1 MFFAVRS
8 IQCSREDRREAPR
21 LIRSATAGALCALAL
36 LTSRLQGQTDSP
48 VPSASTLKTLS
59 VEELMDIDV
68 TSVSKRPEKISDT
81 ASAIQVVTSEDIDD
95 SGASSIPEALR
106 LASNLE
112 VAQIDSRQWA
122 ITARGF
128 NNVFADKM
136 LVLIDGRTVYTP
148 LYAGVYWDV
157 QDTMMEDLDRIE
169 VISGPGG
176 AQWGS
181 NAMNGV
187 INITTKSAQD
197 TQGGLLVAGGG
208 TDLRDSVEARY
219 GGEVGPGI
227 YYRVYVKDF
236 ERNPSVD
243 PDGTDA
249 DDAWR
254 MGQGGFRMDWDAANG
269 NQVTVQGDI
278 YSGSETEAGA
288 EDTQMNGGNVL
299 GRWSRTFDNGSDL
312 KLQAYYDHTYRSI
325 PGSFIQSLDTYDFD
339 FQHHL
344 RVGNANDLVW
354 GFGYRV
360 VNDDIINTPA
370 NAFLPPDLVQAT
382 PSAFAQDEIA
392 FCDGH
397 IHVTLGSKVE
407 HNGYTG
413 VEAEPSVRTAWTPD
427 KTQTVWAAISRAVRT
442 PSRVDRD
449 LFSPADPPY
458 RVAGGPEV
466 VSETLIAY
474 ELGYRVQVAAP
485 FAVSL
490 ATYYNNYSDLRS
502 LEPLNPP
509 AAFPVVI
516 DSGLRGSSDGAEL
529 TGDWRVNSRWRL
541 RLGYTE
547 MRVRSEFAPGTVDR
561 TSSRSIAYDPH
572 HQAELRS
579 IWDLTA
585 DWNFEASLR
594 YVSALSNQDVPGYT
608 ELNLQ
613 TSWRPNAAWEFSL
626 SGENLLHSE
635 HAEFNAPGSRRE
647 IPRSVYGKTSWRF

>member
-1 MFFAVRS
+1 MNSIACQDPAPPPNRGQGPAVR
-8 IQCSREDRREAPR
+8 RR
-21 LIRSATAGALCALAL
+21 IVCLAL
-36 LTSRLQGQTDSP
+36 GLAVAAAAHAQDQTDPTLPP
-48 VPSASTLKTLS
+48 VSTLKKLS

-68 TSVSKRPEKISDT
+68 TSVSKRTEKISDT
-81 ASAIQVVTSEDIDD
+81 ASAIQVITSDDIQEA
-95 SGASSIPEALR
+95 GATSIPDALR

-176 AQWGS
+176 TQWGS

-197 TQGGLLVAGGG
+197 TQGGMLVVGAG
-208 TDLRDSVEARY
+208 TELRDSVEGRY
-219 GGEVGPGI
+219 GGEIAPGV
-227 YYRVYVKDF
+227 YYRVYAKDF

-243 PDGTDA
+243 PDGDDA

-254 MGQGGFRMDWDAANG
+254 MGQGGFRMDWDAAGG

-278 YSGSETEAGA
+278 YSGSETEAGTQ
-288 EDTQMNGGNVL
+288 DTQMSGGNIL
-299 GRWSRTFDNGSDL
+299 GRWSRTFANDSDV
-312 KLQAYYDHTYRSI
+312 KVQVYYDHTYRSI
-325 PGSFIQSLDTYDFD
+325 PGSFTQTLDTYDFD

-344 RVGNANDLVW
+344 RMGGANDIVW
-354 GFGYRV
+354 GFGYRTV
-360 VNDDIINTPA
+360 DDDILNTPA
-370 NAFLPPDLVQAT
+370 NAFLPPDLVQET
-382 PSAFAQDEIA
+382 PSAFAPDEIA
-392 FCDGH
+392 FLDGH
-397 IHVTLGSKVE
+397 LHLTVGSKVE

-413 VEAEPSVRTAWTPD
+413 VEVEPSVRLAWTPA
-427 KTQTVWAAISRAVRT
+427 KAETVWAAVSRAVRT
-442 PSRVDRD
+442 PSRIDRD
-449 LFSPADPPY
+449 LFSPAAPPY
-458 RVAGGPEV
+458 RIAGGPEV

-485 FAVSL
+485 LAVSL
-490 ATYYNNYSDLRS
+490 ATYYNDYDDLRS
-502 LEPLNPP
+502 LDPLNPP
-509 AAFPVVI
+509 AAFPVMI
-516 DSGLRGSSDGAEL
+516 SSGLRGSSDGAEL
-529 TGDWRVNSRWRL
+529 TADWRIDPGWRL

-547 MRVRSEFAPGTVDR
+547 MRVRSEPQPGTLDR
-561 TSSRSIAYDPH
+561 SGNRSIAYDPN
-572 HQAELRS
+572 HQAQLRS
-579 IWDLTA
+579 IWDLTPTW
-585 DWNFEASLR
+585 DFEAALR
-594 YVSALSNQDVPGYT
+594 YVSQISNQEVPAYT

-626 SGENLLHSE
+626 VGENLLHSE
-635 HAEFNAPGSRRE
+635 HPEFNAPGARRE
-647 IPRSVYGKTSWRF
+647 IPRSIFGKTSWRF